1 VNKTILSLCAC
12 LVLCGVA
19 VDVWAQ
25 GQGGGARRTERP
37 ARTEEAQKAAQAKQ
51 QAEQKRAGQQG
62 KAAEDAQAKGK
73 AAQDA
78 ATAKG
83 RAAEKGAQG
92 RGQGHQQ
99 QLRALEAQQRRHQAK
114 HMERQA
120 RLARI
125 RELAVETG
133 DAEMIARVDKLMGTQ
148 QQVHQRKTAQI
159 QQQKRA
165 MTDAEAAPAPAAPV
179 ESAPEQTP
187 PEN

>member
-1 VNKTILSLCAC
+1 MNKTILSLCAC
-12 LVLCGVA
+12 LVLCAVA
-19 VDVWAQ
+19 ADVWAQ

-37 ARTEEAQKAAQAKQ
+37 ARTEEAQKAAQARQ
-51 QAEQKRAGQQG
+51 QAEA
-62 KAAEDAQAKGK
+62 AQAKGK

-125 RELAVETG
+125 RELAVQKG